1 MSQPSHNDASRAIW
15 TARLAIISISLL
27 LVVML
32 ARVVQL
38 QIAPS
43 PRLAAA
49 MHARASVRP
58 EMARRGEIL
67 DRRGRPLILSRV
79 ANRVFIDPE
88 RFPKPY
94 EDSMLRLARNVGLD
108 PVDLAQRLMP
118 RLAAN
123 ERRHE
128 DGLPPIR
135 YVRVTNILDD
145 AQAEAVR
152 ALKMPGVHLENRQVR
167 DGPGDTLA
175 SSLLGRVN
183 SNHAGQFG
191 AELKFDAK
199 LSGSDGMIR
208 YIRDARGSPLWLDPE
223 GYKPPTPGAPVRLS
237 IDARLQDI
245 VEEELERAVEDADAA
260 GGRLVLI
267 DPATGE
273 VLAIADIVRDLK
285 GRAVPWGQRPKPGGI
300 TRRTVIKP
308 DPLRLLHPGA
318 GRNRCF
324 TDLHEPGSCFK
335 PFVWALITNS
345 GKVQLDE
352 IFRTGSA
359 WYTHY
364 GRPIRD
370 TIPRDTHTWR
380 EVLSNSSNIG
390 MSQAVERV
398 PFAFIRNGLTQ
409 FGFGQTTGLNIPG
422 ERSGYLV
429 PGSKWSKYTH
439 TSVSFGQ
446 EVGVTTAQLAR
457 AFAVF
462 ARQGEL
468 AGTLPVLRLTAANS
482 ADSKP
487 DVLRRVIPWHVAAA
501 ARLAMVKTF
510 EAADRRMKS
519 RKMDVTFDYVL
530 FGKSGTA
537 QVAIEG
543 ERGYLPNQYI
553 SSFVGAG
560 PLHAPQLVCVVTIDD
575 PGPDVIRRV
584 EHRGSAVAAPAVRR
598 TLERSLRY
606 LGVQPSPAPLAATNE
621 PQ

>member
-1 MSQPSHNDASRAIW
+1 MTDTHRSESSRALW
-15 TARLAIISISLL
+15 TARFTLVSIALV

-32 ARVVQL
+32 GRVVQL
-38 QIAPS
+38 QLAPG
-43 PRLAAA
+43 PRLASA
-49 MHARASVRP
+49 MQARASVKP
-58 EMARRGEIL
+58 EMAARGDIL
-67 DRRGRPLILSRV
+67 DRRGRPLSLSRV

-88 RFPKPY
+88 RFPAPY
-94 EDSMLRLARNVGLD
+94 DQSMLRLARNAGLD

-123 ERRHE
+123 ERRKE
-128 DGLPPIR
+128 DGLSPIR
-135 YVRVTNILDD
+135 YVRVTNVLDD
-145 AQAEAVR
+145 AQIEAVR
-152 ALKMPGVHLENRQVR
+152 AMKMPGVHLENRQVR
-167 DGPGDTLA
+167 DGPGDALA
-175 SSLLGRVN
+175 ASLLGRVN
-183 SNHAGQFG
+183 VDHAGQFG
-191 AELKFDAK
+191 AELKFDDR
-199 LSGSDGMIR
+199 LSGSDGLIR

-223 GYKPPTPGAPVRLS
+223 GYQPPTPGAAVRLS

-245 VEEELERAVEDADAA
+245 AEEELERAVEESDAA
-260 GGRLVLI
+260 GGRLVLV

-273 VLAIADIVRDLK
+273 LLAIADIVRDLR
-285 GRAVPWGQRPKPGGI
+285 GQAVPWGQRPRPGGI

-324 TDLHEPGSCFK
+324 TDLHEPGSSFK
-335 PFVWALITNS
+335 PFVWALITNT
-345 GKVQLDE
+345 GKARLDE
-352 IFRTGSA
+352 VFHTGSS
-359 WYTHY
+359 WRTFY

-398 PFAFIRNGLTQ
+398 PFATIRAGLTQ

-429 PGSKWSKYTH
+429 PTPKWSKYTH

-446 EVGVTTAQLAR
+446 EVGVTSAQLAR

-468 AGTLPVLRLTAANS
+468 AGTLPTLRLTAATP
-482 ADSKP
+482 AEARP
-487 DVLRRVIPWHVAAA
+487 EVLRRVIPWHVAAA

-510 EAADRRMKS
+510 ESADRRMKQ
-519 RKMDVTFDYVL
+519 KKLDVTFDYVL

-575 PGPDVIRRV
+575 PGPETVRRV
-584 EHRGSAVAAPAVRR
+584 EHRGSQVAAPAVRR
-598 TLERSLRY
+598 TLERSLQY
-606 LGVQPSPAPLAATNE
+606 LGVQPSPAQASAAGN
-621 PQ
+621 